1 MPSTQLLQWSLW
13 GLSLLAG
20 VGAILALFKLRYA
33 EQFLPEW
40 NQLKKL
46 EAILPVRHEELR
58 QATHAIDKCRAE
70 IGQLEA
76 TVGHLRILKEW
87 QNANPEAP
95 ARIQQMITDLER
107 CKSELAAVQQKL
119 AQDEQR
125 LNEVTQETNLFNLEK
140 AQLTQEIGRLRDQLA
155 ELHRQKAEVTEGL
168 QKQKTELETELRE
181 LQSQCSQKNLELGQ
195 AQKQLQELQSE
206 LTTLRKKVEQAE
218 KEKAQANR
226 ERKEAEAER
235 DAAKAELTGLQKS
248 LETYKALVENLNT
261 QLKQASVGH
270 TDLAKALEDL
280 AQPALKFAFNRGAK
294 LDESTALRS
303 LAKHLTAKGLHF
315 PERVQLAFHTSLKAA
330 HINPLVV
337 LAGVSG
343 TGKSALPMAYAEAT
357 GMNFVSLAV
366 QPGWSGPQ
374 DLLGFYN
381 YLERK
386 YKATELARALAQMSR
401 FSAED
406 LPSLKIQSRKDQML
420 LLLLDEM
427 NLARIEYYFS
437 DFLSRL
443 EQRRGR
449 NIEDAQRRREVSLLV
464 DAGSLPATE
473 SPRFIFPDFNVL
485 FVGTMNEDEST
496 QSLSDKVIDRA
507 NVLRFGAPKEL
518 RAEPA
523 PTVVPTADFLPR
535 KTWEDQ
541 WVKHFD
547 GNTFER
553 ERTILTQLN
562 ETLETVNRPFGHR
575 VYRAILDY
583 LANYPGAST
592 DPARCRN
599 AMADQMEQKIIPKL
613 RGLDTQDAAT
623 ANCLDLIEKT
633 IGGIQDPELA
643 EAFTRARQQHLF
655 EWFGVKRT

>member
-1 MPSTQLLQWSLW
+1 MPSAQIVQWSLW
-13 GLSLLAG
+13 GLLVLAG

-33 EQFLPEW
+33 ERFLPQWSE
-40 NQLKKL
+40 LKEL
-46 EAILPVRHEELR
+46 DAILPVRREELR
-58 QATHAIDKCRAE
+58 QSSEGIDKCRAE

-76 TVGHLRILKEW
+76 TVGGLRILKEW
-87 QNANPEAP
+87 QDANPEAP
-95 ARIQQMITDLER
+95 ARIQQMMIDLER
-107 CKSELAAVQQKL
+107 CKSELAAVQTKL
-119 AQDEQR
+119 AQEEQFLKAVIQETDKLKEDKVR
-125 LNEVTQETNLFNLEK
+125 LTQETGTLGAKLDEQQK
-140 AQLTQEIGRLRDQLA
+140 
-155 ELHRQKAEVTEGL
+155 QKAEIEKIIRDLQDKCSQVTLEHTHG
-168 QKQKTELETELRE
+168 QKRLLE
-181 LQSQCSQKNLELGQ
+181 LQSD
-195 AQKQLQELQSE
+195 
-206 LTTLRKKVEQAE
+206 LTTLRQKVDQAE
-218 KEKAQANR
+218 KEKTQIIR
-226 ERKEAEAER
+226 ERKEAEAAR
-235 DAAKAELTGLQKS
+235 DAAKAELIGLQKS

-280 AQPALKFAFNRGAK
+280 AQPALKFAFRHGAQ
-294 LDESTALRS
+294 LDEGAALHR
-303 LAKHLTAKGLHF
+303 LADHLRNKGLHF
-315 PERVQLAFHTSLKAA
+315 PDRVQLAFHTSLKAA

-357 GMNFVSLAV
+357 GMNFISLAV

-401 FSAED
+401 FSKQD
-406 LPSLKIQSRKDQML
+406 LPGLPIQSRKEQML

-449 NIEDAQRRREVSLLV
+449 NVEDEQRRREVSLLV
-464 DAGSLPATE
+464 DAGSLPTTE
-473 SPRFIFPDFNVL
+473 MARFIFPDFNVL

-518 RAEPA
+518 RASPA
-523 PTVVPTADFLPR
+523 PNIVPTPDYLPHA
-535 KTWEDQ
+535 TWEH
-541 WVKHFD
+541 WVKPFD
-547 GNTFER
+547 GNGFEH

-562 ETLETVNRPFGHR
+562 QTLETVNRPFGHR
-575 VYRAILDY
+575 VFRAVLDY
-583 LANYPGAST
+583 LANYPGAMN
-592 DPARCRN
+592 DGGRRRN
-599 AMADQMEQKIIPKL
+599 ALADQMEQKIIPKL
-613 RGLDTQDAAT
+613 RGLDTHDDTT
-623 ANCLDLIEKT
+623 ARCLDQLGQVIS
-633 IGGIQDPELA
+633 GLQDMELV
-643 EAFTRARQQHLF
+643 EAFARARNQPLF
-655 EWFGVKRT
+655 EWFGVKRS